1 MDRARRWP
9 YIPLMDIGTL
19 LHTWLHGKRVGTDS
33 AGVRRR
39 RWVLYRRGAV
49 EASRVPPEWH
59 PWLHYTTDA
68 PLPVGNRPAWEKPH
82 QANLTGTPQGYR
94 PAGHEYAGGRRA
106 ATTDDYEAWTP
117 GS

>member
-1 MDRARRWP
+1 M
-9 YIPLMDIGTL
+9 
-19 LHTWLHGKRVGTDS
+19 
-33 AGVRRR
+33 
-39 RWVLYRRGAV
+39 LYRRGPV

-94 PAGHEYAGGRRA
+94 PAGHDYAGGRRA
-106 ATTDDYEAWTP
+106 PTTDDYEAWTP